1 MDSSASVMSKTTS
14 TLMLKSD
21 GRPPWYSPDGKS
33 LPIYMVGI
41 AGGSASGK
49 TSVAKRIVESLD
61 APWVVIISMDSF
73 YRKLT
78 PEESR
83 QAFENNH
90 DFDHPSSFDYASA
103 LRVLRDLKEAK
114 ATNVPQY
121 DFTTHSP
128 SAQMQPVYGA
138 SVVIFEGIFALY
150 DPTILEMMD
159 VKIFVDTD
167 SDVCLAR
174 RIKRDVAER
183 ARDPLG
189 ILQQYDRFV
198 KPAYDGFVR
207 PTMNNADI
215 IVPRGLDNEVAI
227 DLMIKHIKRQLK
239 ERNQTVMRP
248 VLIDRYC
255 DGTGLLDTLITLP
268 QSNQVR
274 AMQTILCDKTTS
286 REDFIF
292 YSDRLS
298 RLIIE
303 YGLGQLSL
311 EPKTVL
317 TPMQM
322 PYEGFEMAAVVTG
335 VTVLR
340 AGGVMEKALRS
351 VARLAHYGKILI
363 VGDPGTHEPRL
374 HYVKLPPSIKN
385 HQVLLMDSTIVSG
398 ANAMMAIRIC
408 LDHGVPE
415 ENIVFVSLLA
425 TPQGV
430 HAIQSAFPKTKIVVA
445 MLDRHIAKDDLLIKS
460 GYGIFG
466 DRYFGTE
473 D

>member
-1 MDSSASVMSKTTS
+1 MSSGAKLTSS
-14 TLMLKSD
+14 TLLLKSD
-21 GRPPWYSPDGKS
+21 GRPPWYTPGGKN
-33 LPIYMVGI
+33 LPVYMVGI

-61 APWVVIISMDSF
+61 VPWVVIVSMDSF
-73 YRKLT
+73 YRQLL
-78 PEESR
+78 PEESKR
-83 QAFENNH
+83 AFESNH
-90 DFDHPSSFDYASA
+90 DFDHPTSFDYATA
-103 LRVLRDLKEAK
+103 MRVLKDLKEGK
-114 ATNVPQY
+114 ATRVPQY

-128 SAQMQPVYGA
+128 SKETQNVYGA

-150 DPTILEMMD
+150 DAAILEMMD

-167 SDVCLAR
+167 SDICLAR

-183 ARDPLG
+183 GRDPLG
-189 ILQQYDRFV
+189 VLQQYDRFV

-207 PTMNNADI
+207 PTMNNADVI
-215 IVPRGLDNEVAI
+215 IPRGLDNQVAI
-227 DLMIKHIKRQLK
+227 DLMIQHIKRQLD
-239 ERNQTVMRP
+239 ERNATIMRP
-248 VLIDRYC
+248 VLVDKYC
-255 DGTGLLDTLITLP
+255 SSTGLRDTLVTLP

-274 AMQTILCDKTTS
+274 AMQTILCDRTTS
-286 REDFIF
+286 RDDFIF

-303 YGLGQLSL
+303 HGLGQLPL
-311 EPKTVL
+311 QHKVVE
-317 TPMQM
+317 TPMEL
-322 PYEGFEMAAVVTG
+322 PYEGYEPLSVVTG

-351 VARLAHYGKILI
+351 VARLANYGKILI
-363 VGDPGTHEPRL
+363 VGDQKTHEPRL
-374 HYVKLPPSIKN
+374 HYVKLPPSIKD
-385 HQVLLMDSTIVSG
+385 HQVLLMDPTIVSG

-408 LDHGVPE
+408 LDHGVLE
-415 ENIVFVSLLA
+415 EHIVFLSLLA

-430 HAIQSAFPKTKIVVA
+430 HAIQVAFPKVRIVVA
-445 MLDRHIAKDDLLIKS
+445 LLDAHIGKDELLIKS
-460 GYGIFG
+460 GYGLFG